1 MDRTQPLLLIVMITL
16 FGIAIAG
23 AIWIFG
29 KRNVEVRRDS
39 IMTEIGGIAADAY
52 QYRLR
57 PATMGGGGGSYAR
70 YAIPPKHRLTGFA
83 NYSISPTSSADTLFI
98 TVTAVQKTGTIIAS
112 IDPGGV
118 LRIVSQT
125 GDLSY

>member
-1 MDRTQPLLLIVMITL
+1 MMITL

-70 YAIPPKHRLTGFA
+70 YSIPAKHRLTGFA
-83 NYSISPTSSADTLFI
+83 NYTISPTTSADTLYI
-98 TVTAVQKTGTIIAS
+98 TVTAVQKTGTITAT
-112 IDPGGV
+112 IDPAGI